1 MKKFT
6 FKEDIIA
13 IYRSE
18 RGILVI
24 IAINLLLSIGLLV
37 FSLINLNPNSAVVK
51 VGYGDIGGYRDGTW
65 AEMLAFPTLAI
76 IFGVLHSLLALRIFH
91 KRGGGMTKFF
101 LITTTAL
108 LASTF
113 LVLIRLLGEG

>member
-1 MKKFT
+1 MKLN
-6 FKEDIIA
+6 FKEDLIK
-13 IYRSE
+13 IYHSE
-18 RGILVI
+18 RGILVLMV
-24 IAINLLLSIGLLV
+24 INLLFSLGLLI
-37 FSLINLNPNSAVVK
+37 FSIINLNPNSAVVK

-65 AEMLAFPTLAI
+65 VDMLAFPLLAF
-76 IFGVLHSLLALRIFH
+76 IFGVLHNLLALRIFH

-108 LASTF
+108 IASTV